1 MIDRQFL
8 KKKIEKITASYV
20 QDPDV
25 CLTVEQVDTLID
37 KFNKQRLENPN
48 EDIHHILHD
57 VIYDY
62 LTVNYF

>member
-8 KKKIEKITASYV
+8 KKKIEKITVSYV
-20 QDPDV
+20 HDPDLL
-25 CLTVEQVDTLID
+25 LTEKQIDTLI
-37 KFNKQRLENPN
+37 KNFHEQRLKNPD

-57 VIYDY
+57 VIYEY